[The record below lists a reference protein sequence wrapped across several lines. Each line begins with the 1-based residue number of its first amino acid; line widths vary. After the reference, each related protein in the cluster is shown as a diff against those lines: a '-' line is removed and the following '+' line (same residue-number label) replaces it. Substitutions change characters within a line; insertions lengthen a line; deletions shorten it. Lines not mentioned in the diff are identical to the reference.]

1 MNFEDPEQRFP
12 LKESKHSDFVLFVG
26 RRLLEDVD
34 STNPNAQNESLGEA
48 QFVSLYTHSY
58 HGVLECS

>member
-34 STNPNAQNESLGEA
+34 STNPNAQNESHLVKHNLCH
-48 QFVSLYTHSY
+48 FILIHTTVF
-58 HGVLECS
+58 